1 MILQRQV
8 TLTIPEGLHIRI
20 AAKLVEEARK
30 FQSEISI
37 SNDES
42 EVTGK
47 DIMALLT
54 LGATQGTLLTI
65 KAQGDDAEE
74 AVIHLEKLFLDEFR

>member
-74 AVIHLEKLFLDEFR
+74 AVIHLEKLFLNEFR